1 MTEVDKMIQKFLS
14 DNHFGKTAD
23 ASASMAIF
31 EFEHLLNKLDL
42 LNRIFDGEES
52 EGKKRIER
60 MVKAM
65 KGVNK

>member
-42 LNRIFDGEES
+42 LNRIFDGEDS

-60 MVKAM
+60 MVNAM

>member
-1 MTEVDKMIQKFLS
+1 MTGVDKMIQKFLS

-23 ASASMAIF
+23 ASAAMAIF

-42 LNRIFDGEES
+42 LNRIFDGEDS

-60 MVKAM
+60 MVNAM